1 MKENMYT
8 KQIIK
13 EWKALNDALK
23 ALDNLTALTWN
34 DELDEV
40 YWTLQEQE
48 QELRNMVLYSEN
60 IGVKN

>member
-60 IGVKN
+60 VGIKN